1 MALAARWIRLGLAGP
16 LALRA
21 AYTGLAAAQPPGGAP
36 IVLWAEAGSCVRCEI
51 FDAEESQYVFVLIAP
66 LRVVPGRRARW
77 LAWALAPAIATYR
90 HFGLRAYLDAGGV
103 WLNGNRIARS
113 AAAQLG
119 SCAIAGAG
127 FLPRFPDVPPL
138 PERSAAP
145 PAQFRAWLREG
156 LGLALSEWAGHGE
169 TPAERELES
178 VFRARIEA
186 QHGWQFETSWPSTR
200 EQAAIAAARVRL
212 AEPLCEALAR

>member
-1 MALAARWIRLGLAGP
+1 VALAARWIRLGLAGP

-21 AYTGLAAAQPPGGAP
+21 AYTGLAAAQPPAAAP

-51 FDAEESQYVFVLIAP
+51 LDAEESQYVFVLIAP
-66 LRVVPGRRARW
+66 LRVAPGRRARW

-103 WLNGNRIARS
+103 WLNGGRIARS
-113 AAAQLG
+113 AATHVG
-119 SCAIAGAG
+119 CCAVVGAG
-127 FLPRFPDVPPL
+127 FLPRFP
-138 PERSAAP
+138 AAP
-145 PAQFRAWLREG
+145 LHSGPSAVPVQFRAWLREG
-156 LGLALSEWAGHGE
+156 LALAISEWAGHGD
-169 TPAERELES
+169 TPAERELEA

-186 QHGWQFETSWPSTR
+186 QHGWQFETSCPSAR